1 MAVSAEDFGRMKT
14 NVKPIPEGYH
24 TLTPYLAIR
33 GAAEAIE
40 FYKRAFGARE
50 RARMPGPDGK
60 SIGHAEIVIGD
71 SIIMLADEMP
81 QFGNRSPQTL
91 NGTPVTFAL
100 YVEDADASY
109 KRAVDAGAKVL
120 RPIAD
125 QFYGDRAGTVVDPYG
140 YQWSLMTRKE
150 EVSLEELNK
159 RMKEFYAKMAAGQKP
174 SAK

>member
-1 MAVSAEDFGRMKT
+1 MKT
-14 NVKPIPEGYH
+14 SVKPIPEGYH

-60 SIGHAEIVIGD
+60 SIGHAEVLIGD
-71 SIIMLADEMP
+71 SIIMLADEVP

-91 NGTPVTFAL
+91 NGTPITFAL
-100 YVEDADASY
+100 YVEDADASF

-159 RMKEFYAKMAAGQKP
+159 RMKEFYARMAAGQKP

>member
-1 MAVSAEDFGRMKT
+1 MKT
-14 NVKPIPEGYH
+14 KPIPDGYH
-24 TLTPYLAIR
+24 TLTPYLAVR

-40 FYKRAFGARE
+40 FYKHAFGARE
-50 RARMPGPDGK
+50 RLRMPGPDGK

-71 SIIMLADEMP
+71 SIIMLSDEVP

-125 QFYGDRAGTVVDPYG
+125 QFYGDRAGTVIDPYG
-140 YQWSLMTRKE
+140 YQWSLMTHKE
-150 EVSLEELNK
+150 DVAPEELNK
-159 RMKEFYAKMAAGQKP
+159 RLKELYAKMAAGEK
-174 SAK
+174 K